1 MGNSGTNS
9 LHLCVLMFP
18 FLLAFSFSSAA
29 QTLQE
34 KPQAKQPTE
43 MAGGSFDANATPD
56 AAQPAAIGLRLPE
69 RPRPKPSA
77 ILRGLTYATAVI
89 DAESTTIL
97 RQRAEARGDLRFNE
111 TNPFARP
118 FAGHRASMYAFSVG
132 GAALTDVLGRKLA
145 ESRNPAL
152 RRLRWLPYVVIIGAN
167 VWGIQNNVREL
178 RKRGL

>member
-1 MGNSGTNS
+1 M
-9 LHLCVLMFP
+9 P
-18 FLLAFSFSSAA
+18 
-29 QTLQE
+29 E
-34 KPQAKQPTE
+34 KPQ
-43 MAGGSFDANATPD
+43 
-56 AAQPAAIGLRLPE
+56 
-69 RPRPKPSA
+69 PKPSA
-77 ILRGLTYATAVI
+77 LLRGLIYATAVI